1 MRPNALHFRGYRR
14 MASASPLDRTEF
26 RVRALLVGERLD
38 LRALTRMERMA
49 NDPLTITAGAAGFA
63 ILFRYGAVVLFDLT
77 PLEES
82 EFLRQLAPLVQRPY
96 AAPEIESIDIRVDPD
111 GREGL
116 EGAVLTVA
124 DSALERFQII
134 ADILSKST
142 VLALYESRVTRSFDL
157 VEPIAADLEQ
167 NAGSRRTAKELLR
180 QIGSALLSEQNMVGR
195 VQVVDK
201 PDLLWEHPRLERFY
215 LRLEDEFEIRDR
227 HMALERKLELVARTA
242 QTVLEVL
249 QDRRNLRVEWY
260 IVILIVVEILLTLY
274 QMYFHGR

>member
-1 MRPNALHFRGYRR
+1 
-14 MASASPLDRTEF
+14 MASISPLDRTEF

-96 AAPEIESIDIRVDPD
+96 AAPEIESIDIHVDPD

-116 EGAVLTVA
+116 EGSVLTVA
-124 DSALERFQII
+124 DAALERFQII